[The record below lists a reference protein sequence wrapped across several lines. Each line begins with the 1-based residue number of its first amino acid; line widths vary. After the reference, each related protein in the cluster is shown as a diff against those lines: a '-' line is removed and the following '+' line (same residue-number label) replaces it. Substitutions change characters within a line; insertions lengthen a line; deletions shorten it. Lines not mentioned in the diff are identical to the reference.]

1 MYELLVVGKGQLGL
15 PSQQVEQ
22 QKMGQIDD
30 ATMAYVRRNVIF
42 ADIMNQFIYQ
52 GRQVLRPEQ
61 LRELDTTALARAAR
75 GRGSLQKHR
84 DVLKLVMKTDG
95 QAAYC
100 VLGIEN
106 QTEVNYAMTVAVHFG
121 AEPWDG
127 AVNLS
132 ELYDCDD
139 TAIPRLAPDYHLN
152 LLDPASMSYGD
163 ITGYK
168 TGMRE
173 IMQYLKYANDKEQLQ
188 AAVNGNERFRSVDR
202 ETAEIINLTSGAQ
215 LEFEEG
221 EETVDMCK
229 AIEDMRAES
238 EQIGREKAQKEMH
251 NALADIRAEGKAE
264 GEEKNRLENIR
275 SLMETM
281 GFTAK
286 QAMDALRI
294 PLGAREKI
302 LTML

>member
-1 MYELLVVGKGQLGL
+1 
-15 PSQQVEQ
+15 
-22 QKMGQIDD
+22 
-30 ATMAYVRRNVIF
+30 
-42 ADIMNQFIYQ
+42 
-52 GRQVLRPEQ
+52 
-61 LRELDTTALARAAR
+61 
-75 GRGSLQKHR
+75 
-84 DVLKLVMKTDG
+84 
-95 QAAYC
+95 
-100 VLGIEN
+100 
-106 QTEVNYAMTVAVHFG
+106 
-121 AEPWDG
+121 
-127 AVNLS
+127 
-132 ELYDCDD
+132 
-139 TAIPRLAPDYHLN
+139 
-152 LLDPASMSYGD
+152 MSYGD